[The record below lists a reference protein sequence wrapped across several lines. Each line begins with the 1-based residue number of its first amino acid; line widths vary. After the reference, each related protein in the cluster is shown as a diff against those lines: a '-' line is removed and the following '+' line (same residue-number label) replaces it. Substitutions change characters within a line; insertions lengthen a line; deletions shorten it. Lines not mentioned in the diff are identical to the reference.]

1 MYQATHVLRQL
12 HVCTFLT
19 HTCTIPNTHVRL
31 ATRNRTGWLHMCVN
45 LQAHAHVY
53 NIVSGW
59 YSMYDHVSDLG
70 SITLVFVFNCN

>member
-1 MYQATHVLRQL
+1 MILYVIDCETLIKIEGYKL
-12 HVCTFLT
+12 
-19 HTCTIPNTHVRL
+19 RL

-45 LQAHAHVY
+45 LHAHVY

-70 SITLVFVFNCN
+70 SITLLFVFNCN